1 MRSILASALVL
12 LGVVTLAPG
21 CGSDDAD
28 GGSGAATS
36 SGSGGSGAT
45 GAQGSGAQGS
55 GAQGSGAGGQ
65 GQGGGPGGGGGQ
77 GGVPDPGPN
86 VDTSEHKL
94 YSFSFTPDEADAAA
108 DARLGN
114 QRAFLDTQVEP
125 RGKLVVYLHGAG
137 DPSTCGSQAHGEL
150 LAGMGYHFFAPC
162 YFSNYGVSNCGD
174 DIEGCRLEA
183 FEGVDHHALVDV
195 TPANSTETRVA
206 KALTFLAGENPQGDW
221 TYYLDGDVP
230 RWNRIIV
237 TGISH
242 GASSS
247 GVVGLH
253 RLVHR
258 SVMLSGPLDTDQA
271 WLKKPTMTP
280 LSRFFGFTHT
290 GDDQHPGHLQA
301 FEDMGLPG
309 DPVIVDEEAA
319 PYGGSHRLVSSA
331 PTSNGHSST
340 EAGGASPEEGGEHLF
355 LPVWQTMYL
364 DE

>member
-1 MRSILASALVL
+1 MRSLLGSALL
-12 LGVVTLAPG
+12 FLGVTVLPG
-21 CGSDDAD
+21 CGSDEPA
-28 GGSGAATS
+28 
-36 SGSGGSGAT
+36 GSGGASSAS
-45 GAQGSGAQGS
+45 GSGAQGS
-55 GAQGSGAGGQ
+55 GASGGDGSGATGGD
-65 GQGGGPGGGGGQ
+65 GSGASGGGSSSGGAGGS

-94 YSFSFTPDEADAAA
+94 YAFSFTADEADAEATE
-108 DARLGN
+108 RLGN

-137 DPSTCGSQAHGEL
+137 DPGTCGSQAHGEL

-162 YFSNYGVSNCGD
+162 YSSNYGVGNCGD

-183 FEGVDHHALVDV
+183 FEGVDHHDLVEI
-195 TPANSTETRVA
+195 TPPNSTETRVA
-206 KALTFLAGENPQGDW
+206 KALAYLAAENPQGDW
-221 TYYLDGDVP
+221 TYYLDGDAP
-230 RWNRIIV
+230 RWNKIIV

-258 SVMLSGPLDTDQA
+258 SVMLSGPLDTNQA
-271 WLKKPTMTP
+271 WLKKPPLTP
-280 LSRFFGFTHT
+280 IDRFYGFTHT
-290 GDDQHPGHLQA
+290 GDEQHPGHLQA

-309 DPVIVDEEAA
+309 DPVTVDDEAA

-331 PTSNGHSST
+331 PTSNGHGST
-340 EAGGASPEEGGEHLF
+340 EAGGASPEDGGEYLF

-364 DE
+364 DD